1 MARGD
6 SRKRKIRAH
15 TSKANHGR
23 KPNKG
28 RRKTFLRFKE
38 IFKSDKREGKSIQPL
53 PR

>member
-15 TSKANHGR
+15 TAKANHGR

-28 RRKTFLRFKE
+28 RRRTFLRFKE
-38 IFKSDKREGKSIQPL
+38 IFGGDKREGKSTTPL